1 MHFWSWREMLGC
13 QMPGYGAQTM
23 KAQGLEKKSSG
34 VNVKP
39 STSVPAVVC
48 MQPVSVQDSKFSMG
62 NLLYFLG
69 LFFFSTFLSFFLH
82 TACRFIDAGWTHST
96 LSKSGIERSFLQNA
110 TFWTIVL
117 SFESVSCRH
126 PAYLDHNKPSQLLCS
141 QVYWN
146 KNRDLAS
153 AG

>member
-1 MHFWSWREMLGC
+1 MLGC

-69 LFFFSTFLSFFLH
+69 LFFFLLFFLFF
-82 TACRFIDAGWTHST
+82 FIQPVGLLMLGGLT
-96 LSKSGIERSFLQNA
+96 
-110 TFWTIVL
+110 VL
-117 SFESVSCRH
+117 SAKVALREVFFRMPLFE
-126 PAYLDHNKPSQLLCS
+126 Q
-141 QVYWN
+141 
-146 KNRDLAS
+146 
-153 AG
+153 